1 MSNRQTLGTAAA
13 GAPPSGDAPGSAG
26 HPSLGRQRRSVSG
39 WLEICA
45 LPLAWLLVIVV
56 FSILKPDTFLTVAN
70 FSNIFGSYSVPF
82 ILTLSLV
89 LPLTCGDYDLSVAS
103 VAAMS
108 AMTTAIL
115 NVNHHWAI
123 IPAIIGGLVVSAL
136 LGLINGSIV
145 IFFEVDSL
153 IVTLGTSTVLQGV
166 LLWISGSTTISG
178 LSPNLVR
185 SVIGTKL
192 LGIPLSFFYGLI
204 ICVALWYVLQHTAL
218 GKRLL
223 FVGRGRTVAKLSG
236 LRVSRLRLGSFIMS
250 AVLAGVAGI
259 VYAGITGSAD
269 PTSALS
275 FLLPAFAAVFL
286 GATGVI
292 PGRFN
297 AWGSLIAVYFLATG
311 ITGLQLAGAASYVQ
325 QLFYGG
331 ALVVAV
337 TFAQLSRRRETRV
350 EDTAR

>member
-1 MSNRQTLGTAAA
+1 
-13 GAPPSGDAPGSAG
+13 
-26 HPSLGRQRRSVSG
+26 
-39 WLEICA
+39 
-45 LPLAWLLVIVV
+45 
-56 FSILKPDTFLTVAN
+56 
-70 FSNIFGSYSVPF
+70 
-82 ILTLSLV
+82 
-89 LPLTCGDYDLSVAS
+89 
-103 VAAMS
+103 
-108 AMTTAIL
+108 
-115 NVNHHWAI
+115 
-123 IPAIIGGLVVSAL
+123 
-136 LGLINGSIV
+136 
-145 IFFEVDSL
+145 
-153 IVTLGTSTVLQGV
+153 
-166 LLWISGSTTISG
+166 
-178 LSPNLVR
+178 
-185 SVIGTKL
+185 
-192 LGIPLSFFYGLI
+192 
-204 ICVALWYVLQHTAL
+204 VALWYVLQHTAL

>member
-1 MSNRQTLGTAAA
+1 MSNSGPVGVSTDSPRLGT
-13 GAPPSGDAPGSAG
+13 DAPSPAS
-26 HPSLGRQRRSVSG
+26 HTAPRPARRSLGG
-39 WLEICA
+39 WLEIAA
-45 LPLAWLLVIVV
+45 LPLAWVLVIAV
-56 FSILKPDTFLTVAN
+56 FSILKPSTFLTVAN

-103 VAAMS
+103 VAAMA

-123 IPAIIGGLVVSAL
+123 VPAIVAGLVVAAV

-178 LSPNLVR
+178 LSPSLVQ

-192 LGIPLSFFYGLI
+192 LGIPLSFYYGLI
-204 ICVALWYVLQHTAL
+204 ICVVLWYVLQHTAL

-236 LRVSRLRLGSFIMS
+236 LRVARLRLGSFMMS
-250 AVLAGVAGI
+250 ALLAGVAGI

-331 ALVVAV
+331 ALVLAV

-350 EDTAR
+350 EDTAQ